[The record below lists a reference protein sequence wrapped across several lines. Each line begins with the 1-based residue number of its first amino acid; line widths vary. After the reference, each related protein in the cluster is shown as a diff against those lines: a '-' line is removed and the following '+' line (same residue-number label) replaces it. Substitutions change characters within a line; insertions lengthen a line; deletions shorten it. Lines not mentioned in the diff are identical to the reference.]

1 MLDIS
6 PILLLVTGFVFFTLL
21 ILLNKILYK
30 PLLEFIDNRNE
41 SIKRDLE
48 NAGKNTSDVEAYYKE
63 ADQII
68 LEAKAEAGKIR
79 EAALSEAKEIA
90 AKRVEQKQSELEEEY
105 TLFLK
110 DLEADRTEFQAS
122 LSANIPLFRDSI
134 KQKLGNI

>member
-6 PILLLVTGFVFFTLL
+6 PILLLVTGFVFFFLL
-21 ILLNKILYK
+21 IVLNKILYK
-30 PLLEFIDNRNE
+30 PLLQFIDNRNE

-68 LEAKAEAGKIR
+68 HDAKAEAGKIR
-79 EAALSEAKEIA
+79 EAALSEAREIA
-90 AKRVEQKQSELEEEY
+90 AKKVEQKHSELEEEY
-105 TLFLK
+105 TAFLK
-110 DLEADRTEFQAS
+110 DLDAEKTEFQEN
-122 LSANIPLFRDSI
+122 LSAKIPLFRDSI

>member
-21 ILLNKILYK
+21 IVLNKILYR
-30 PLLEFIDNRNE
+30 PLLEFIDNRND

-48 NAGKNTSDVEAYYKE
+48 NAGKNTSDVEAYFKE

-68 LEAKAEAGKIR
+68 RDAKAKAGKIR
-79 EAALSEAKEIA
+79 EVALNEAKEIA
-90 AKRVEQKQSELEEEY
+90 AKKVEQKQSELEEEY
-105 TLFLK
+105 TSFLK
-110 DLEADRTEFQAS
+110 DLAADKTEFQES
-122 LSANIPLFRDSI
+122 LNAHIPLFRDSI